1 MMPYWKVNQ
10 WKNRLS
16 FFFEQKKSSV
26 YQFLFSFFSPINCVE
41 VVIIDGLYNKIILKK
56 KYRVS
61 FIDVFRIVY
70 ENISTVIIKC
80 LKQYR
85 SMNDA
90 DTFSG

>member
-56 KYRVS
+56 NTE
-61 FIDVFRIVY
+61 FLL
-70 ENISTVIIKC
+70 STYFVLFMKIFQQLSLSI
-80 LKQYR
+80 
-85 SMNDA
+85 
-90 DTFSG
+90 